1 MRMRIK
7 NWEKF
12 QHYKPKNATGHR
24 KMAWIK
30 VYPDLLQDQ
39 DFLMMND
46 NQKAL
51 LLELWC
57 LASERSG
64 YLKDINSIAFRTR
77 RDPMQIKKV
86 IDSLN
91 DWIDFD
97 AVDTEDKV
105 TKIEPK
111 KKVKW

>member
-1 MRMRIK
+1 LP
-7 NWEKF
+7 F
-12 QHYKPKNATGHR
+12 HYK
-24 KMAWIK
+24 I
-30 VYPDLLQDQ
+30 
-39 DFLMMND
+39 DFP
-46 NQKAL
+46 
-51 LLELWC
+51 
-57 LASERSG
+57 
-64 YLKDINSIAFRTR
+64 TR

>member
-1 MRMRIK
+1 MIFSLK
-7 NWEKF
+7 EE
-12 QHYKPKNATGHR
+12 A
-24 KMAWIK
+24 
-30 VYPDLLQDQ
+30 DLLQDQ

>member
-1 MRMRIK
+1 
-7 NWEKF
+7 
-12 QHYKPKNATGHR
+12 
-24 KMAWIK
+24 MAWIK

-77 RDPMQIKKV
+77 RDPMQIEKV
-86 IDSLN
+86 LNSLN

>member
-1 MRMRIK
+1 MRIR

-12 QHYKPKNATGHR
+12 QHYKPKNAKGHR

-30 VYPDLLQDQ
+30 VYPDLLQDEEWI
-39 DFLMMND
+39 FLGD
-46 NQKAL
+46 SEKAL

-64 YLKDINSIAFRTR
+64 YLRDLKSIAFRTR
-77 RDPMQIKKV
+77 RD

-91 DWIDFD
+91 SILDKLKPWIDMD
-97 AVDTEDKV
+97 AVDEEEKV
-105 TKIEPK
+105 TQVEKPK
-111 KKVKW
+111 REGW